1 MTTKIEEHPLNNEL
15 TLWVQSQSPFPL
27 AKVILTLIWEGDSL
41 QDGKPDRPIECR
53 LIFQV
58 TPAQYQQIDTQAL
71 FNLKPELR
79 GVAPTADFQP
89 DCPLQITASLK
100 PDRLPDLMAHT
111 NTAETAANYLSQLSQ
126 ATPDHPLLHTENWL
140 ALSVTQQQESG
151 EVSYTTL
158 WATLNPAALTAGTL
172 SEAEISQALTRFFSD
187 WTEAN
192 LGALTE
198 TATTKILTEVGN
210 FFNELADISIE
221 AIAQTNFR
229 NDSILTQAIHFF
241 TEDDWQFTKLQG
253 ESSLSLRF
261 QGENGTWNCYARAR
275 EEQQQFVFY
284 SLCPIATP
292 EGKRMAIAHFLTLAN
307 YGTLI
312 GNFELDFTDGE
323 IRYKTSIDV
332 EGDRLTPALIKRLI
346 YTNVAMMDQY
356 LPGILAILEQE
367 ATPEQAIHLIEQ
379 PVSSPQAN
387 LPDANFQS
395 TSN

>member
-1 MTTKIEEHPLNNEL
+1 MT
-15 TLWVQSQSPFPL
+15 
-27 AKVILTLIWEGDSL
+27 AKPPRINH
-41 QDGKPDRPIECR
+41 
-53 LIFQV
+53 
-58 TPAQYQQIDTQAL
+58 DT
-71 FNLKPELR
+71 N
-79 GVAPTADFQP
+79 
-89 DCPLQITASLK
+89 
-100 PDRLPDLMAHT
+100 
-111 NTAETAANYLSQLSQ
+111 
-126 ATPDHPLLHTENWL
+126 
-140 ALSVTQQQESG
+140 
-151 EVSYTTL
+151 
-158 WATLNPAALTAGTL
+158 
-172 SEAEISQALTRFFSD
+172 
-187 WTEAN
+187 
-192 LGALTE
+192 
-198 TATTKILTEVGN
+198 
-210 FFNELADISIE
+210 
-221 AIAQTNFR
+221 NFR

-379 PVSSPQAN
+379 PVSSPQAS